1 MIIDKNVAQVLVHE
15 GIVTNEQ
22 LDRAF
27 QENKRT
33 GENLSGIIARL
44 GFADEEKIIKAISK
58 HYEIPYEEITA
69 EYIDPK
75 VIQLIKP
82 DIARRFK
89 TIPVNLIANQM
100 TVAMS
105 DPLNL
110 SALDTLSFTLGKKI
124 KPIVC
129 KAETIDKLIDHFFT
143 EKEPAPTLSDPA
155 TGADTYYYTSE
166 EEPERIEIDAEA
178 APIVR
183 LVNLLISQA
192 LKSRAS
198 DIHVEG
204 GKKEVI
210 VRFRIDGLL
219 KKINTFPKKVQG
231 SVIARI
237 KVMSGLD
244 IAERVKPQDGR
255 FSIRTATGHE
265 IDFRVSTY
273 TTVTGES
280 AVVRILDQSKSDIHL
295 DQLGF
300 TPEELTS
307 IRQALGRSSGMILV
321 SGPTGSGKTTTLY
334 AMLNEINSIERKIIT
349 IEDPVEYRVPL
360 VNQIAVN
367 TRRGLTFPIIL
378 RSALRQD
385 PDVILV
391 GEIRDS
397 ETAQISMQAALTG
410 HLLFSTVHTTS
421 PAETFGR
428 LGDLGVEKYYISDA
442 MRLVIGQRLVRKLCP
457 DCKQRYVPKTD
468 ELLMLG
474 FRGEERDLAFYQPR
488 GCDRCDNTG
497 YRGMIGVFEV
507 IVINEEIKELLEQ
520 GVPADKIRHETQR
533 HGTVTMWQNA
543 KSKLSEGLISS
554 RDMVRVVPKE

>member
-15 GIVTNEQ
+15 GIVSVEQ
-22 LDRAF
+22 LERAF
-27 QENKRT
+27 QENRKT
-33 GENLSGIIARL
+33 GENLTGIIERL

-82 DIARRFK
+82 DLARKFK

-124 KPIVC
+124 KPIIC
-129 KAETIDKLIDHFFT
+129 KVETINKLIDHFFT
-143 EKEPAPTLSDPA
+143 KKESEPPLSDSLVD
-155 TGADTYYYTSE
+155 GQTYYYTSE
-166 EEPERIEIDAEA
+166 EEPERIEIDADA
-178 APIVR
+178 APIIR
-183 LVNLLISQA
+183 LVNLIISQA

-198 DIHVEG
+198 DIHIEG

-210 VRFRIDGLL
+210 ARFRVDGLL
-219 KKINTFPKKVQG
+219 KKVNAFPKKVQA

-244 IAERVKPQDGR
+244 IAERIKPQDGR
-255 FSIRTATGHE
+255 FSIRTATGTE

-273 TTVTGES
+273 STVTGES
-280 AVVRILDQSKSDIHL
+280 AVIRILDQSKSDVHIT
-295 DQLGF
+295 QLGF
-300 TPEELTS
+300 TSEELAS
-307 IRQALGRSSGMILV
+307 IRRILGTPSGMILV

-334 AMLNEINSIERKIIT
+334 AMLNEINSVERKIIS

-360 VNQIAVN
+360 VNQIAIN
-367 TRRGLTFPIIL
+367 TRRGMTFPIVL

-391 GEIRDS
+391 GEIRDP
-397 ETAQISMQAALTG
+397 ETAAISVQAALTG

-421 PAETFGR
+421 PAEVFGR
-428 LGDLGVEKYYISDA
+428 LVDLGVERYYVSDV
-442 MRLVIGQRLVRKLCP
+442 MRLVIGQRLIRKLCP
-457 DCKQRYVPKTD
+457 DCKEPYTPKTD

-474 FRGEERDLAFYQPR
+474 FRGDERDVTFYQPR
-488 GCDRCDNTG
+488 GCDRCDNGG
-497 YRGMIGVFEV
+497 YRGVTGVFEV

-543 KSKLSEGLISS
+543 KRKVGEGVISS